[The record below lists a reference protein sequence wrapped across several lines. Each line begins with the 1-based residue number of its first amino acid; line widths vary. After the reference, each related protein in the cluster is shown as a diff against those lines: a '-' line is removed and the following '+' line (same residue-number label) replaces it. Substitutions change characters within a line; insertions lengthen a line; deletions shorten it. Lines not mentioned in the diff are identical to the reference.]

1 MYLLCVSQRRGELC
15 LHSNVMTEA
24 TQAVLSCCTVPSP
37 TSPQPPASTGKENY
51 YQILQLE
58 QELPCIIGFHWLGEL
73 LNRLTLRHGKGK
85 FSLLFVVQ

>member
-15 LHSNVMTEA
+15 LHSYVMTEA
-24 TQAVLSCCTVPSP
+24 TQAVLPCCTVPSP
-37 TSPQPPASTGKENY
+37 TSPRPPASISKENY

-58 QELPCIIGFHWLGEL
+58 QELPCIISFHWLGE
-73 LNRLTLRHGKGK
+73 LNRLTLRHGRGK